1 MVLNWLKFP
10 NSTPPLELVV
20 QRVIGPPDVPKS
32 LGIALVPLLEL
43 IRPADLTRIPPL
55 PAVMLAFR
63 DVVAVPR
70 ASKETRLL
78 ALTVEPTVM
87 FPPEE
92 RDTLVCADRAADVVS
107 APAEE
112 VIDIAPPDESIAAVL
127 LVNAP
132 EPERVMFS
140 LALMAAVG
148 EIEEPPLMVTAPSV
162 EVSAPA
168 PA

>member
-1 MVLNWLKFP
+1 
-10 NSTPPLELVV
+10 
-20 QRVIGPPDVPKS
+20 
-32 LGIALVPLLEL
+32 
-43 IRPADLTRIPPL
+43 
-55 PAVMLAFR
+55 MLAFR

-162 EVSAPA
+162 AVSAPA